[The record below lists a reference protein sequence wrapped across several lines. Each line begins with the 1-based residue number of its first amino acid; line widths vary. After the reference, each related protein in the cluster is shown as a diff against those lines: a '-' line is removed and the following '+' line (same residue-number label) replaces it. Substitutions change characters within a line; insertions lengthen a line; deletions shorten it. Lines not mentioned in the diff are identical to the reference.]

1 MTDYQGYVTQLQTQ
15 YLSAM
20 QDVAEVQAKL
30 LEAVR
35 TVPTTTEDSLPSANE
50 IVEKSFDFAT
60 QVLDAQRDI
69 TLRLINAGSETQPKA
84 APKKSA

>member
-69 TLRLINAGSETQPKA
+69 TLRLINADRETQPKA
-84 APKKSA
+84 AAKKSA